1 MERRNNFWKM
11 SRLNLNIRADRPYVV
26 GEMFVTEAIA
36 PLVLGFYNSMAGL
49 AELRRCRTEKLQPPP
64 TSISSTPLRGI
75 KANRKRNKKN
85 ITIFLRDGS

>member
-1 MERRNNFWKM
+1 M
-11 SRLNLNIRADRPYVV
+11 SRLNLNIRAGRADRPYVV

-75 KANRKRNKKN
+75 QRIGKEKKKKN
-85 ITIFLRDGS
+85 ITILRDG